1 MATQNSSSTVWGG
14 VLDSCPG
21 LLCCVIN
28 MKGKLLH
35 ATNGYKAVAARLF
48 GHKCEEG
55 RSYPPL
61 ITDID
66 IGIHEALT
74 AACLGA
80 TNAIEISENG
90 KIWELTAVPLRLDSQ
105 GIAGVVLRISS
116 EIPRKSSPMPP
127 PVIRSDPEI
136 LNSVPFRAGIV
147 NHNGVFMA
155 VNKFLASCVRADL
168 VGRNIVE
175 LVSPEVNSEITH
187 MLLKRSGS
195 AECTMPDISA
205 AENFSPFDLMPY
217 LDEELNE
224 IPADAEIDSMRRVII
239 HASPIEWNGTQC
251 VMMTFEDV
259 TEIRRTHEQ
268 LRRLLTAD
276 TSSGILNRRGIEH
289 MIRRKLSETIQSGE
303 HLSLIMI
310 RADNY
315 RIIHDTRGYMAGG
328 RIMRGFVKS
337 LQKQISERYG
347 SMLGRWSNDEFAILA
362 RCSGAAAV
370 VMSNDI
376 RSKSK
381 DVVFSAGVADLSDGG
396 YMSVSEFVGAAYDAM
411 TEAVNSGGNTTVLAR
426 NL

>member
-21 LLCCVIN
+21 LLCCVVNI
-28 MKGKLLH
+28 KGKLLH
-35 ATNGYKAVAARLF
+35 ATHGYKAVAARLF

-55 RSYPPL
+55 RNYPPL
-61 ITDID
+61 ITEID

-74 AACLGA
+74 AACLGEM
-80 TNAIEISENG
+80 NAIEISENG
-90 KIWELTAVPLRLDSQ
+90 KIWELTASPLRLDGQ
-105 GIAGVVLRISS
+105 GIAGVVLRIAS
-116 EIPRKSSPMPP
+116 EVPKKPAPMLP
-127 PVIRSDPEI
+127 PVIHSDPEI

-147 NHNGVFMA
+147 DHNGVFMA
-155 VNKFLASCVRADL
+155 VNKFLASCTRAGL

-175 LVSPEVNSEITH
+175 LVSPESNSDITH

-205 AENFSPFDLMPY
+205 ADNFSPFDLMPY
-217 LDEELNE
+217 IDEELNE
-224 IPADAEIDSMRRVII
+224 IPADAEIDAQRHLII
-239 HASPIEWNGTQC
+239 HASPIEWSGTQC
-251 VMMTFEDV
+251 VMLTFEDV
-259 TEIRRTHEQ
+259 TEIRKTHEQ

-276 TSSGILNRRGIEH
+276 TSTGILNRRGIEH
-289 MIRRKLSETIQSGE
+289 MIRRRLGETIQSGE

-310 RADNY
+310 RIDNY

-328 RIMRGFVKS
+328 RIIRSFVRS
-337 LQKQISERYG
+337 MQKQVSGRSG

-370 VMSNDI
+370 VMANEI
-376 RSKSK
+376 RAKSK
-381 DVVFSAGVADLSDGG
+381 DVVISAGAADLSDGG

-411 TEAVNSGGNTTVLAR
+411 TEAVNSGGNVTVLAR

>member
-1 MATQNSSSTVWGG
+1 MATQTSTTVWGG

-28 MKGKLLH
+28 IKGKLLH
-35 ATNGYKAVAARLF
+35 ATHGYKAVAGRLF

-55 RSYPPL
+55 KTYPPL

-74 AACLGA
+74 AACLGE
-80 TNAIEISENG
+80 TSAIEISENG
-90 KIWELTAVPLRLDSQ
+90 KIWELTASPLQLDTQ

-116 EIPRKSSPMPP
+116 EKPRPASPVLP
-127 PVIRSDPEI
+127 PVIHSNPEI

-155 VNKFLASCVRADL
+155 VNKFLAACVRADL

-175 LVSPEVNSEITH
+175 LVSPEVNSDITH
-187 MLLKRSGS
+187 MLLRRAGS

-205 AENFSPFDLMPY
+205 ADNFSPFDLMPY

-224 IPADAEIDSMRRVII
+224 IPGDTEIDSQRRIII
-239 HASPIEWNGTQC
+239 HASPIEWDGTQC
-251 VMMTFEDV
+251 ILLTFEDV
-259 TEIRRTHEQ
+259 TEIRKTQEQ

-276 TSSGILNRRGIEH
+276 TSSGILNRRGLEH
-289 MIRRKLSETIQSGE
+289 MIRRNLSETMQSGE
-303 HLSLIMI
+303 HLSLIML
-310 RADNY
+310 RVDNY
-315 RIIHDTRGYMAGG
+315 RIIHDARGYMAAG
-328 RIMRGFVKS
+328 RIIRGFVRS
-337 LQKQISERYG
+337 MQRQVAERSG
-347 SMLGRWSNDEFAILA
+347 SMLGRWSNDEFAVLV

-370 VMSNDI
+370 VMANEI
-376 RSKSK
+376 RAKAK
-381 DVVFSAGVADLSDGG
+381 DVVLSAGAADLSDGG

-411 TEAVNSGGNTTVLAR
+411 TEAVNSGGNITVLAR

>member
-1 MATQNSSSTVWGG
+1 MATQTNMSVWGG

-28 MKGKLLH
+28 IKGKLLH
-35 ATNGYKAVAARLF
+35 ATNGYKAVAGRLF
-48 GHKCEEG
+48 GHKCDEG
-55 RSYPPL
+55 RIYPPL

-66 IGIHEALT
+66 RGIHDALT
-74 AACLGA
+74 AACLGD

-90 KIWELTAVPLRLDSQ
+90 KIWELTASPLRLGSQ
-105 GIAGVVLRISS
+105 NIAGVVLRISS
-116 EIPRKSSPMPP
+116 ETPRNESPMLP

-155 VNKFLASCVRADL
+155 VNKFLASCVRAEL
-168 VGRNIVE
+168 VGRNILE

-224 IPADAEIDSMRRVII
+224 IPGDAEIDSQRRVII

-251 VMMTFEDV
+251 VMLTFEDV

-289 MIRRKLSETIQSGE
+289 MIRRSLSETIQSGE

-310 RADNY
+310 RIDNY
-315 RIIHDTRGYMAGG
+315 RIIHEARGYMAGV
-328 RIMRGFVKS
+328 RIIRGFIRTLHRQV
-337 LQKQISERYG
+337 SERYG
-347 SMLGRWSNDEFAILA
+347 SMLGRWSNDEFAVLS

-370 VMSNDI
+370 VLANEI
-376 RSKSK
+376 RAKAK
-381 DVVFSAGVADLSDGG
+381 DVVISAGAADLSDGG
-396 YMSVSEFVGAAYDAM
+396 YMSVSEFIGAAYDAM
-411 TEAVNSGGNTTVLAR
+411 TEAVNSGGNITLLAR
-426 NL
+426 NQ